1 MFEIHIGDT
10 PNKLAPKDFRTLA
23 DRTDRYSG
31 SDISTVVRDALMQ
44 PIRKVMSATHF
55 KHVVDPHSEKPEPTK
70 WTPCS
75 PGDPDGVEK
84 TWQEVESD
92 ELLEPPLKLGDF
104 LLSLEATPRTV
115 TEADIKRNE
124 DWTKDS
130 GEYLVILACLQY

>member
-10 PNKLAPKDFRTLA
+10 PNMLSPKDFRTLA
-23 DRTDRYSG
+23 DRTDGYSG

-55 KHVVDPHSEKPEPTK
+55 KHVVDPNSANPELTK

-104 LLSLEATPRTV
+104 LKSLDNTPRTV

-124 DWTKDS
+124 DWTRDS
-130 GEYLVILACLQY
+130 GKCRLDSGFQY